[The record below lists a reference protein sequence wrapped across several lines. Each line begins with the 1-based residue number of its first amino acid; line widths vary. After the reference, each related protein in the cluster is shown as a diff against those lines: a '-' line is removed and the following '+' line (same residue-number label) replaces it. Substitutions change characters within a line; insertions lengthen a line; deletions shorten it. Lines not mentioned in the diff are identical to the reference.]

1 MLINS
6 SSSYDVTLGVVHFL
20 GVTKLNR
27 SELVAFKRYDGNV
40 EFAFGADCFKCGGP
54 VTIANAVCVRPSHA
68 DQVCRTLGVTL
79 SDTVPAEI
87 DFDEDG
93 KECCTDCK

>member
-1 MLINS
+1 
-6 SSSYDVTLGVVHFL
+6 
-20 GVTKLNR
+20 
-27 SELVAFKRYDGNV
+27 
-40 EFAFGADCFKCGGP
+40 